1 MDNLAKLISFTL
13 VLSVLSVSAWA
24 EQSTTRTASSISVEK
39 ASAWGV
45 DNTEMN
51 VRDKSGATLTP
62 QMQSNRKEDRKL
74 LAAVRR
80 TVVDDN
86 TLSTSGQNVK
96 ILARDGVVTL
106 RGPVDNESEKNKL
119 GDLAKQVA
127 GVTSV
132 LNQLDVKT
140 K

>member
-1 MDNLAKLISFTL
+1 MHNLAKLISFTL
-13 VLSVLSVSAWA
+13 VLSVSAWA
-24 EQSTTRTASSISVEK
+24 EESKMRAESSISVENG
-39 ASAWGV
+39 SAWGI

-51 VRDKSGATLTP
+51 VRDKNGATLTP
-62 QMQSNRKEDRKL
+62 QMQSNRKEDRML

-80 TVVDDN
+80 TVVDDK
-86 TLSTSGQNVK
+86 TLSIFGQNVK

-106 RGPVDNESEKNKL
+106 RGPVDNDSEKNKL
-119 GDLAKQVA
+119 GELVKQVA

>member
-1 MDNLAKLISFTL
+1 
-13 VLSVLSVSAWA
+13 
-24 EQSTTRTASSISVEK
+24 
-39 ASAWGV
+39 
-45 DNTEMN
+45 MN